1 MLNLPKIFETVIY
14 ADDLDEAKDFYTQV
28 MGLRLLSHNDLM
40 LVFEIKESYL
50 LVFNPSKS
58 SVAGRQ
64 VPSHGT
70 YGQGHIAF
78 VITEAEQKTWRSR
91 LAEASIEIESEVCW
105 DNGARGTSIY
115 FRDPAGNSIELAPPS
130 LWSYLKNP

>member
-14 ADDLDEAKDFYTQV
+14 ADDLDAAKDFYTQV
-28 MGLRLLSHNDLM
+28 MGLHLLSHNDLM

-58 SVAGRQ
+58 SVGGRQ

-70 YGQGHIAF
+70 HGQGHIAF

-91 LAEASIEIESEVCW
+91 LAEADIEIESEVSW

-115 FRDPAGNSIELAPPS
+115 FRDPAGNSIELAPPN